1 MLIFSCVSKKACI
14 LTQKMLR
21 CYRKEVFYIF
31 DGGGCM
37 RVGLA
42 QSEADTTV
50 SSLAKWAE
58 WLVSVITALRN
69 FLVSIGIM
77 DEESEEEP
85 VA

>member
-1 MLIFSCVSKKACI
+1 MLIFSCVSKKTCI
-14 LTQKMLR
+14 LTEKMLR
-21 CYRKEVFYIF
+21 CYHKEVFYIY

-37 RVGLA
+37 RIGLA

-69 FLVSIGIM
+69 FLESIGIIG
-77 DEESEEEP
+77 EEAEEEP